1 MYEEQ
6 LVYIDSSY
14 MMFYGSAAVLAL
26 VACIYLLF
34 RRSNA
39 IVPGITPPLRLRR
52 WTAAFFAVM
61 FLSHLWWWLI
71 IHYALIGD
79 LWLNFMVAASLD
91 CLMVV
96 PTLMAIMV
104 VMLQDRRRPLWP
116 IAAIQVP
123 VVAFFAVCIPQRSNT
138 IVPLIQYYFLFLGV
152 GFIIYMVLA
161 LRQYRLWLCDNY
173 ADLEHKEIRYSI
185 MALVVG
191 LLFNVFYLSGS
202 TGMVAQYAV
211 QAFDYMFV
219 ILLLWRVETLQTLDD
234 TLTQMP
240 GLEAEAAVSTMVS
253 PTTLPPD
260 IDLLLEGRVEA
271 TQLYLR
277 HDIRPSAP
285 IAVTSACTS
294 SGRIRLIMPTS
305 TACVS
310 SISSVS
316 TSKPLLPSAPLLSS
330 SWRRRVVSEITPLS
344 EKPSSSRWG
353 RLPLPGC
360 AMLPSR
366 NQEAS
371 DGGDWCVKFTKFQ

>member
-14 MMFYGSAAVLAL
+14 MMFYGGAAVLAL

-39 IVPGITPPLRLRR
+39 IVPGINPPLRLRR

-96 PTLMAIMV
+96 PTLMAVMV

-191 LLFNVFYLSGS
+191 LLFNVFYLSGT

-234 TLTQMP
+234 TSDTAAGMLDSEEDTAMP
-240 GLEAEAAVSTMVS
+240 ALET

-277 HDIRPSAP
+277 HDIKIGDLCKAIGTNRSYLSLYFKRQNTTYNAY
-285 IAVTSACTS
+285 IN
-294 SGRIRLIMPTS
+294 GLRIQHFIRLYREAVAAKRTFTVQQLAEESGFRNYATFGKAFKQQMGQ
-305 TACVS
+305 TA
-310 SISSVS
+310 
-316 TSKPLLPSAPLLSS
+316 TA
-330 SWRRRVVSEITPLS
+330 WMRDAAE
-344 EKPSSSRWG
+344 
-353 RLPLPGC
+353 
-360 AMLPSR
+360 
-366 NQEAS
+366 
-371 DGGDWCVKFTKFQ
+371 